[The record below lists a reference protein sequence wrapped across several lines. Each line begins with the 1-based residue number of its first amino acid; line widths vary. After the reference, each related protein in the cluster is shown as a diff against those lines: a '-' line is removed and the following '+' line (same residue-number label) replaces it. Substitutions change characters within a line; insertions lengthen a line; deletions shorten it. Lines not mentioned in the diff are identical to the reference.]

1 MSAPELMLEPKM
13 ELQKPLQRIV
23 LIELLVPLAL
33 LLFGAYHGV
42 LQVLYRAGIIRA
54 TSVLGIEYY
63 QGLTLHGVINAIVL
77 TTFFAV
83 ALGNVLVSQELE
95 SPLSILGA
103 ALSMLLML
111 LGAVM
116 AALMIFLGKAT
127 VLYTFYPPL
136 KAHPLFYLGLAV
148 FIVGSWIAFYS
159 WIPVYLRW
167 RKAHP
172 GAKTPLAVVGMFAT
186 FIVWQICTLPVA
198 FEVLVLLFP
207 WSMGWTAGVN
217 VVLCRTLFWFFGHAL
232 VYFWLLPIYV
242 LYYTMLPRLA
252 GGKLFS
258 DFAGRFS
265 FMMFIVLSTPLGLH
279 HQFADP
285 GIASAWK
292 GMQMVL
298 TLMVAIPS
306 MLTAFTVAASLE
318 HGARGKGGMGLFGWW
333 NKLPYFCTDNWMFS
347 YLFCGLFIFL
357 FGGITGLINASY
369 TMNNVIH
376 NTAWLP
382 AHFHL
387 TVGGPVFL
395 GILGMSLFLIAGIL
409 KKPIASPTLVVAV
422 PYLWMAGTFIFSGGL
437 FLGGL
442 RGEPRRTNM
451 GLTYLNPASP
461 NYRPDWWI
469 TTHIGAIGGCIMGFA
484 IVCYFIAL
492 IRTLMAPSTQTEVF
506 SVPLSAAYHNENIPA
521 VRNFAPWITAAV
533 LLIVVAYF
541 PPIHDILNNNFQSA
555 PGYRPDSPAVVEKMP

>member
-1 MSAPELMLEPKM
+1 MNGLKTELLR
-13 ELQKPLQRIV
+13 PLQQIV

-54 TSVLGIEYY
+54 TSFAGIEYY

-95 SPLSILGA
+95 SPISILGA
-103 ALSMLLML
+103 SLSMVLML

-116 AALMIFLGKAT
+116 AAVMVFAGKAT

-136 KAHPLFYLGLAV
+136 KAHPVFYLGLAV
-148 FIVGSWIAFYS
+148 FIVGSWIAFYT

-167 RKAHP
+167 RKNNP
-172 GAKTPLAVVGMFAT
+172 GQKTPLAVVGMFAT

-198 FEVLVLLFP
+198 FEVLVLLVP
-207 WSMGWTAGVN
+207 WSMGWTAGIN

-265 FMMFIVLSTPLGLH
+265 FMMFVVLSTPLGLH
-279 HQFADP
+279 HQFGDP
-285 GIASAWK
+285 GIAAVWK
-292 GMQMVL
+292 SMQMVL

-318 HGARGKGGMGLFGWW
+318 YGARARGGLGLFGWW
-333 NKLPYFCTDNWMFS
+333 KKLPYFCTDNWMFS
-347 YLFCGLFIFL
+347 YLFCGLVIFL
-357 FGGITGLINASY
+357 FGGVTGLINASY
-369 TMNNVIH
+369 AMNNIIH

-409 KKPIASPTLVVAV
+409 NKPVASPKLAVAV
-422 PYLWMAGTFIFSGGL
+422 PYVWMAGTFIFSGGPV
-437 FLGGL
+437 
-442 RGEPRRTNM
+442 RRRT
-451 GLTYLNPASP
+451 TRRA
-461 NYRPDWWI
+461 
-469 TTHIGAIGGCIMGFA
+469 
-484 IVCYFIAL
+484 
-492 IRTLMAPSTQTEVF
+492 AP
-506 SVPLSAAYHNENIPA
+506 H
-521 VRNFAPWITAAV
+521 
-533 LLIVVAYF
+533 
-541 PPIHDILNNNFQSA
+541 
-555 PGYRPDSPAVVEKMP
+555 